1 MYIYVCVRVRMYKH
15 ICTGEMSI
23 ANKSVITNQ
32 TWKKRSL
39 PSPSPWPLPLVWPVI
54 PSLHPPLLSLSLW
67 RARARYTYTSMHAYT
82 QACMPRHISTYVLCH
97 TCVYKQILPAHTHTH
112 THTLTHTH
120 THTHL
125 HTGRALDIPLTTTEA
140 GQGLV
145 PPAVAVHL
153 LGQVLVANVIV
164 ANVMLA
170 DVTLTDV
177 MWPNVMFSTL
187 LLSTGKYQTCSSTR
201 IASDML

>member
-1 MYIYVCVRVRMYKH
+1 MCTCVRMYKH

-112 THTLTHTH
+112 THSHTHTH
-120 THTHL
+120 THT
-125 HTGRALDIPLTTTEA
+125 LTYRTCA
-140 GQGLV
+140 G
-145 PPAVAVHL
+145 HS
-153 LGQVLVANVIV
+153 
-164 ANVMLA
+164 A
-170 DVTLTDV
+170 DDNRSGAGTCAPRCCCASPRPGACGKRHVCCLWLTSC
-177 MWPNVMFSTL
+177 WLTSL
-187 LLSTGKYQTCSSTR
+187 
-201 IASDML
+201 